1 MILIESCDILTS
13 GKITLSH
20 NTAFGKNIMSLKS
33 CSVLF
38 KGLITISNNYLTDSI
53 MLFERSDTTF
63 DNKIMFAS
71 NSCDKIITVKSVDKE
86 YPYIK
91 IMQHASVTFFDNK
104 YSDNLLTIESN
115 NDNNHPYPFAYSNIL
130 VQ

>member
-1 MILIESCDILTS
+1 MIVIESCDILTS
-13 GKITLSH
+13 GTKTLSH

-53 MLFERSDTTF
+53 MLFERSDITF

-71 NSCDKIITVKSVDKE
+71 NSCDKIITVKSADEE